1 MPREAQGLVRHGHP
15 HSMEA
20 KQWRLGRVELLGL
33 WARLALKALI
43 LALMTLSLGSPVSV
57 RLAEGDRV
65 DRAAECHFRET
76 GDE

>member
-1 MPREAQGLVRHGHP
+1 M
-15 HSMEA
+15 
-20 KQWRLGRVELLGL
+20 
-33 WARLALKALI
+33 ALI
-43 LALMTLSLGSPVSV
+43 LDLMTLSQGSPVSV

>member
-1 MPREAQGLVRHGHP
+1 MLNEAQVLGRHGLRR
-15 HSMEA
+15 SMEV
-20 KQWRLGRVELLGL
+20 KQLHLGRSGSVDL
-33 WARLALKALI
+33 WSRRAPMALI
-43 LALMTLSLGSPVSV
+43 LDLMTLSLGSPVSV